1 MELQIVKYLKE
12 HGLDKTVSDFK
23 LKCREYP
30 HKVILKYDQLNSS
43 YENPEVCEARG
54 LVLEKGTW
62 RVLSLAYEKF
72 FNVEEGYAAKIDWE
86 SAIVMEKCDGSL
98 ITLYYDDVINEW
110 CTATTG
116 TANGEGD
123 VNSQLG
129 FNFSDLFWQTAKK
142 YNINKENCELNKNYC
157 YMFELQTPY
166 NIVVV
171 PHTESKITWLGMRN
185 RITLKE
191 VSYNE
196 MLRLSHQ
203 FAIIE
208 GVRLD
213 VVQSFPIEQPDF
225 GWLKRKFKDM
235 SMFDE
240 GFVVVDKYFNRVKVK
255 NPSYIELHHTKTS
268 TGLGITVKIIQTNEI
283 DEWLIACPERRDEIM
298 DLKRRYDSF
307 ANDLESIWFELQ
319 YFLPRDIT
327 PEEKKKFA
335 SKVFEL
341 CGQRDLKQYS
351 GLYFGL
357 QNGKIPSVKDYLFD
371 YDSKDLFYILEK
383 R

>member
-1 MELQIVKYLKE
+1 
-12 HGLDKTVSDFK
+12 
-23 LKCREYP
+23 
-30 HKVILKYDQLNSS
+30 
-43 YENPEVCEARG
+43 
-54 LVLEKGTW
+54 
-62 RVLSLAYEKF
+62 
-72 FNVEEGYAAKIDWE
+72 
-86 SAIVMEKCDGSL
+86 
-98 ITLYYDDVINEW
+98 
-110 CTATTG
+110 
-116 TANGEGD
+116 
-123 VNSQLG
+123 
-129 FNFSDLFWQTAKK
+129 
-142 YNINKENCELNKNYC
+142 
-157 YMFELQTPY
+157 
-166 NIVVV
+166 
-171 PHTESKITWLGMRN
+171 
-185 RITLKE
+185 
-191 VSYNE
+191 
-196 MLRLSHQ
+196 
-203 FAIIE
+203 
-208 GVRLD
+208 
-213 VVQSFPIEQPDF
+213 
-225 GWLKRKFKDM
+225 
-235 SMFDE
+235 
-240 GFVVVDKYFNRVKVK
+240 
-255 NPSYIELHHTKTS
+255 LHHTKTS